1 MKHALDAAAPLLLAK
16 CRREGVLADLPLH
29 EFSSRAE
36 AEQFQLDALKAL
48 GGTFCGYK
56 IGATSLEIQ
65 QFLNCRAPI
74 YAPIRREDMLAGGA
88 SFMIPAGL
96 FGVECEY
103 GFLMGED
110 FPAAGEALNIAV
122 LRSRI
127 AECFM
132 ALELVGRRV
141 VAGVPLNEA
150 SAIADFGLDVAVVHG
165 ASIPD
170 WEARDL
176 ATMPVRAV
184 LDGRPVAEGNGAM
197 VLGHPLN
204 ALLWLAQALHQRGN
218 KLRTGDMILTGAC
231 CGITKVAAGQTFAGC
246 FADFPP
252 LQIQFV

>member
-74 YAPIRREDMLAGGA
+74 YAPMRREDMLAGGA

-110 FPAAGEALNIAV
+110 
-122 LRSRI
+122 
-127 AECFM
+127 
-132 ALELVGRRV
+132 
-141 VAGVPLNEA
+141 
-150 SAIADFGLDVAVVHG
+150 
-165 ASIPD
+165 
-170 WEARDL
+170 
-176 ATMPVRAV
+176 
-184 LDGRPVAEGNGAM
+184 
-197 VLGHPLN
+197 
-204 ALLWLAQALHQRGN
+204 
-218 KLRTGDMILTGAC
+218 
-231 CGITKVAAGQTFAGC
+231 
-246 FADFPP
+246 
-252 LQIQFV
+252 

>member
-1 MKHALDAAAPLLLAK
+1 MKHALDSAAPLLLAK
-16 CRREGVLADLPLH
+16 CRREGILADLPLH

-36 AEQFQLDALKAL
+36 AEQFQFDAMKAL
-48 GGTFCGYK
+48 AGTFCGYK

-65 QFLNCRAPI
+65 QLLSCREPI
-74 YAPIRREDMLAGGA
+74 YAPIRREDVLAGGA
-88 SFMIPAGL
+88 TFIIPAGL
-96 FGVECEY
+96 LGVECEY

-110 FPAAGEALNIAV
+110 FPAAREALNIAV

-141 VAGVPLNEA
+141 VAGVPLNEV
-150 SAIADFGLDVAVVHG
+150 SAITDFGLDVAVVHG
-165 ASIPD
+165 ASIPN

-176 ATMPVRAV
+176 AAMPVRAV

-204 ALLWLAQALHQRGN
+204 ALLWLAEALQQREN
-218 KLRTGDMILTGAC
+218 KLRAGDMILTGAC
-231 CGITKVAAGQTFAGC
+231 CGITKVAAGQMFAGC
-246 FADFPP
+246 FSDFPP